1 METLRY
7 KEIDYVIRNP
17 EGMKEGEKYPVVIYL
32 HGAGGRGRD
41 ISLIRNHAFF
51 DLSAPYLAMLFR

>member
-17 EGMKEGEKYPVVIYL
+17 EGMKEGENIP
-32 HGAGGRGRD
+32 
-41 ISLIRNHAFF
+41 SLSIFTVREEEAEIF
-51 DLSAPYLAMLFR
+51 L